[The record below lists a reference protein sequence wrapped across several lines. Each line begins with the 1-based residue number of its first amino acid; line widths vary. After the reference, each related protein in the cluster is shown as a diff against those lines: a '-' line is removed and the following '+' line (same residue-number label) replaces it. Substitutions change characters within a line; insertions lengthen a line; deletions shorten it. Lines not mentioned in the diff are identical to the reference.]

1 MEGAVPEPTP
11 SPIEPEVKDRIPLEP
26 AQVVHALHNY
36 VIGRPVERVVL
47 YRAEDGRHRCAVVV
61 EGGASLLL
69 APLGPDILVTIVREP
84 DGT

>member
-11 SPIEPEVKDRIPLEP
+11 SPIEPEGIPLEP
-26 AQVVHALHNY
+26 AQMVHALNNY

-47 YRAEDGRHRCAVVV
+47 YCAEDGRQRCVVVV
-61 EGGASLLL
+61 EGGASLLF